1 MQMTLFGDTH
11 AEKASQFHD
20 LNPWI
25 MDQFVRM
32 ALRLKNNGVR
42 RFGMQALFETL
53 RYQVAA
59 TRDPLS
65 DFKLN
70 NNYAA
75 WYAREIMRRYPNLDG
90 FFETRKSESDR

>member
-1 MQMTLFGDTH
+1 MQMTLFADTH
-11 AEKASQFHD
+11 HEKARVFD
-20 LNPWI
+20 EINPWV
-25 MDQFVRM
+25 MHQFAQM
-32 ALRLKNNGVR
+32 AMRLKANGVQ

-53 RYQVAA
+53 RYQVAT

-65 DFKLN
+65 EFKLN

-90 FFETRKSESDR
+90 FFEIRRSEADK